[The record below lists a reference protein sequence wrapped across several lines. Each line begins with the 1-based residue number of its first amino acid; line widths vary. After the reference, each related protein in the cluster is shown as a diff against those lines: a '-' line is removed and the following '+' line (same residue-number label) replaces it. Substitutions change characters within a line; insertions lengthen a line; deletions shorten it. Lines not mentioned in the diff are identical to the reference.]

1 MRTCPGRTCRPR
13 PAPGTGQRGA
23 LTGLPCAGTGPG
35 YDPGSRPR
43 PRGGVTRPLA
53 IGGFQGGRPPGPAQL
68 SEAGGASTVAGIGP
82 LDDGRRPRFGAQL
95 CVDPV
100 YVVFDRFLGKN
111 ELGSDFTVGVP
122 VRDERND
129 FGLAYGKA

>member
-13 PAPGTGQRGA
+13 PALGNRPAGGAPRACRVRPQAPGTTPARG
-23 LTGLPCAGTGPG
+23 
-35 YDPGSRPR
+35 R
-43 PRGGVTRPLA
+43 LA
-53 IGGFQGGRPPGPAQL
+53 
-68 SEAGGASTVAGIGP
+68 EAGGAGAVAGVGP
-82 LDDGRRPRFGAQL
+82 PDDGCRPRFGAQL

-100 YVVFDRFLGKN
+100 YVVFDGFLGEN

-122 VRDERND
+122 VRDERHD